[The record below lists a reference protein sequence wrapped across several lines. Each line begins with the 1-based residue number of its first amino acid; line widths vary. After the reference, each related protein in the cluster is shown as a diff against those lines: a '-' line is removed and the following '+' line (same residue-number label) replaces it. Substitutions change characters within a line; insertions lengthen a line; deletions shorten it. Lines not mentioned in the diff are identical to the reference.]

1 MQMTVSKLLNNTGFT
16 LLYFECGPTNC
27 NYILLYAL
35 AYNKEINEIV
45 FSLSVIE
52 NELLNVLLV
61 RLDQA
66 TQLIVNHIVSLLFK

>member
-1 MQMTVSKLLNNTGFT
+1 MTVSKLLNNTGFT
-16 LLYFECGPTNC
+16 LLYFKCGPTNC

-45 FSLSVIE
+45 FSLSIIE